1 MVKRDTDP
9 IWTMRLHQKPRSKK
23 SAPMLKL
30 LKGFEQSQ
38 WWDPEDIKAKQF
50 HHMSL
55 SGHRQ

>member
-1 MVKRDTDP
+1 MVKGDTDP
-9 IWTMRLHQKPRSKK
+9 IFKRRLHQKPRSKK
-23 SAPMLKL
+23 SAPVLKL